1 MAGRGWD
8 VSLLAT
14 DHDGEDRLDVPLG
27 SWVVRDGFKTRYF
40 STASLPGGWHRF
52 ALCEDYRRSLQ
63 REVPLA
69 DVVHVYSMYHYPG
82 FWAALYARQFSVPY
96 VLEPHGT
103 LDNYMVARHKWRK
116 RLFEYLFERRNF
128 HGAAAIRFLSEAE
141 ASMAK
146 RNLGTTFK
154 AVVIPTGIESD
165 EFRPSGRAA
174 EVMGKYAI
182 PANRRLVVFVG
193 RLHIKKGIDL
203 LIQAFIQL
211 ARTDDT
217 LHLIVIGPD
226 DGMEQRVRAMVAEAN
241 IHSRVTFTGMVIGQD
256 KIDLMSAAA
265 VVAIPSYTENFCNVA
280 IEAMALRVPVVVSS
294 GVAIAQQIEE
304 AGAGI
309 VMDPTVDEIITAIQR
324 VIDEPGAIQRFG
336 LAGQELTSRCFSWT
350 AVGAKVDT
358 IYRDLI
364 SASQGQNGAHF
375 QLNGVQS
382 ASETLNGAY
391 APLQIA
397 SPTLPDSH

>member
-1 MAGRGWD
+1 
-8 VSLLAT
+8 VV
-14 DHDGEDRLDVPLG
+14 HDGFR
-27 SWVVRDGFKTRYF
+27 TQYF

-52 ALCEDYRRSLQ
+52 ALSKDYRRTLR

-82 FWAALYARQFSVPY
+82 FWAALYARRYSVPY

-103 LDNYMVARHKWRK
+103 LDTFMFVRHKWRK

-128 HGAAAIRFLSEAE
+128 RAAAAIRFLSETE

-146 RNLGTTFK
+146 RNLGTTFT
-154 AVVIPTGIESD
+154 AAVIPTGIEPD

-174 EVMGKYAI
+174 EVMSRYAI
-182 PANRRLVVFVG
+182 PSNLRLVVFVG
-193 RLHIKKGIDL
+193 RLHSKKGIDL

-211 ARTDDT
+211 ARTDNT
-217 LHLIVIGPD
+217 LHLVVIGPD
-226 DGMEQRVRAMVAEAN
+226 DGMEQRIRAMVAEAN
-241 IHSRVTFTGMVIGQD
+241 IDSRVTLTGMVIGQD

-294 GVAIAQQIEE
+294 GVAIAQQIKD

-309 VMDPTVDEIITAIQR
+309 VAAPVVDEITTAIR
-324 VIDEPGAIQRFG
+324 RLVDEPGAIQRLG
-336 LAGQELTSRCFSWT
+336 LAGQALASRCFSWT
-350 AVGAKVDT
+350 AVVAEIDAL
-358 IYRDLI
+358 YRDLI
-364 SASQGQNGAHF
+364 CANQ
-375 QLNGVQS
+375 
-382 ASETLNGAY
+382 
-391 APLQIA
+391 
-397 SPTLPDSH
+397 DSGRINVH